1 MAHGTD
7 DGHTQEYGPMSI
19 APWSRSWRR
28 LRRSTALAHLVG
40 FSGANL
46 VVGAICRWSLH
57 DAGYSVAIALAV
69 PAVILL
75 MGFGPS
81 VVMIGSRALAA
92 RIRRPG
98 ELL

>member
-28 LRRSTALAHLVG
+28 LRRSTALAHLG
-40 FSGANL
+40 GLSGANL
-46 VVGAICRWSLH
+46 VVGAICAWSLH
-57 DAGYSVAIALAV
+57 EAGYSEAIALPV

-75 MGFGPS
+75 MCLGA
-81 VVMIGSRALAA
+81 VLMLIGSRDLAS
-92 RIRRPG
+92 RIRRTG
-98 ELL
+98 DVR